1 MTDRK
6 DYQASKRLV
15 RRFYEATE
23 QASGTDLKTVFSAFV
38 SADYH
43 WRGMHP
49 FYEQRGVA
57 AVVDAFWAPLRRAFK
72 RLQRRPDV
80 FMAGVNEIDGESEW
94 VCGMGHL
101 MGLFDRDWLGIPPT
115 GRLAFLRYCEFHRI
129 TDGRIAETALF
140 CDILSVMRQAGL
152 QPLPEQ
158 TGAEILTP
166 GPRAHDGLLFEAQD
180 PVESQKTLALVNA
193 MKDDLRN
200 AAGFQSPDEE
210 LARTWHEDML
220 WFGPS
225 GIGATYTIPRYQLQ
239 HQGPFRR
246 GLDKVEFQGHVCR
259 FAEGNYAGWFGWPNL
274 TMQPA
279 GGFLGM
285 PASDQTVEM
294 RVVDIYRRAGDR
306 LAENWI
312 FIDLLHFLK
321 QTGLDVLERNRAI
334 QRQG

>member
-1 MTDRK
+1 MTDK
-6 DYQASKRLV
+6 KNYQASKRLV

-23 QASGTDLKTVFSAFV
+23 QASAADLKTVFSEFV
-38 SADYH
+38 SADYR

-49 FYEQRGVA
+49 FYEQRGAA
-57 AVVDAFWAPLRRAFK
+57 AVVDAFWAPLTRSFK

-80 FMAGVNEIDGESEW
+80 FMAGTNEIDGESEW

-115 GRLAFLRYCEFHRI
+115 GRMAFLRYSEFHRI
-129 TDGRIAETALF
+129 AAGRIAETALF

-180 PVESQKTLALVNA
+180 PVESHKTLALVNA
-193 MKDDLRN
+193 MKEDLRN
-200 AAGFQSPDEE
+200 SEGFQSPDEE

-246 GLDKVEFQGHVCR
+246 GLDQVEFQGHVCR

-274 TMQPA
+274 TMKPA

>member
-1 MTDRK
+1 M
-6 DYQASKRLV
+6 
-15 RRFYEATE
+15 
-23 QASGTDLKTVFSAFV
+23 
-38 SADYH
+38 
-43 WRGMHP
+43 
-49 FYEQRGVA
+49 
-57 AVVDAFWAPLRRAFK
+57 
-72 RLQRRPDV
+72 
-80 FMAGVNEIDGESEW
+80 
-94 VCGMGHL
+94 
-101 MGLFDRDWLGIPPT
+101 
-115 GRLAFLRYCEFHRI
+115 
-129 TDGRIAETALF
+129 
-140 CDILSVMRQAGL
+140 
-152 QPLPEQ
+152 PEQ

-200 AAGFQSPDEE
+200 AEGFQSPDAE

-246 GLDKVEFQGHVCR
+246 GLDQVEFQGHVCR

-274 TMQPA
+274 TMKPA

-312 FIDLLHFLK
+312 FIDILHFLK
-321 QTGLDVLERNRAI
+321 QTGLDVLERNREI